1 MRRAFFAVLVALI
14 PMLGTLKPAT
24 AQTVGDYSIPALT
37 SRALEGNARAQLF
50 LGSAYANGGGV
61 PQNHAEA
68 AKWYRLAADQGEVH
82 AQLFLG
88 SAYDN
93 GRGVPQNDAEA
104 VKWYRLAAD
113 QGLPG
118 AQNALGTMYAYGLGV
133 PQNDVLAH
141 MWFNLASARRISD
154 AQKDRDRLASKM
166 PPAQIAEAQR
176 LAAQWK
182 PKGRP

>member
-1 MRRAFFAVLVALI
+1 M
-14 PMLGTLKPAT
+14 
-24 AQTVGDYSIPALT
+24 
-37 SRALEGNARAQLF
+37 
-50 LGSAYANGGGV
+50 
-61 PQNHAEA
+61 
-68 AKWYRLAADQGEVH
+68 
-82 AQLFLG
+82 
-88 SAYDN
+88 
-93 GRGVPQNDAEA
+93 PQNDAEA

-113 QGLPG
+113 QKHAS
-118 AQNALGTMYAYGLGV
+118 AQNGLGVMYADGRGVPQNHSEAVKWYRLAADQGLAVAQFKLGGRYADGLGV